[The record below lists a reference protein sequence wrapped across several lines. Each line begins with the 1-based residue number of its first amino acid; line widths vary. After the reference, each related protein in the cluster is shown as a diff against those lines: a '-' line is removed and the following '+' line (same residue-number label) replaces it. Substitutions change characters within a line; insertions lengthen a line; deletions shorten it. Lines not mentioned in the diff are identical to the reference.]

1 MASIIESGV
10 KSTMSLCR
18 TCHTT
23 RIQARLFSSS
33 PSSMVGPESPNYIDI
48 PRTIQPYLPR
58 KKRAKGVLPVPR
70 EIFPARRPDKPSESY
85 IANATPEPASNK
97 PKVDNDNPLFEQL
110 EWKRRMAAVRRK
122 NLREGLLELHERKQK
137 TESKVLARSKARQA
151 QNRQVLNQPSRE
163 DERLTSATIVQAM
176 VSKKNPIL
184 PDPNAEARL
193 AKSLANVAMKQQLK
207 SEERMDAI
215 HSLYM
220 NARDFII
227 TEEQLNEEIE
237 RVFPAGDNPEWMND
251 QRAGENVWNLGPP
264 PTVSSLV
271 HRKDDENSRW
281 DLVQDRTK
289 KIAEALTGG
298 KI

>member
-1 MASIIESGV
+1 MPHHSNPGEAVLLVSILNGWSGI
-10 KSTMSLCR
+10 SQLYRHPSNNPTL
-18 TCHTT
+18 
-23 RIQARLFSSS
+23 
-33 PSSMVGPESPNYIDI
+33 PSSKKESQGCAT
-48 PRTIQPYLPR
+48 RSAVQ
-58 KKRAKGVLPVPR
+58 
-70 EIFPARRPDKPSESY
+70 IFPARRPDKPSESY
-85 IANATPEPASNK
+85 IANATPEPASNN
-97 PKVDNDNPLFEQL
+97 PKVDNDNPFLSGNAGWQQCDE
-110 EWKRRMAAVRRK
+110 RI
-122 NLREGLLELHERKQK
+122 LREGLLELHERKQK

-151 QNRQVLNQPSRE
+151 QNRQVLNQLSRE

>member
-110 EWKRRMAAVRRK
+110 EWKRRMAA
-122 NLREGLLELHERKQK
+122 
-137 TESKVLARSKARQA
+137 VLARSKARQA